1 VAADRRDPL
10 AGLARPFVLVED
22 RLAPGRPA
30 FLYAKPRRI
39 VRADRPDEIEPALA
53 ALDAARAE
61 GLHAAG
67 FLSYELGH
75 VLEPTLLSSLAPDRR
90 LPLLWFGLFDAPE
103 RLDATALDEAF
114 ARLGPPAPLEDLALG
129 VSRDTHVARVARV
142 LEHVAAGDCWQI
154 NLTLPID
161 FRFEGDPLALHAALR
176 AAQPVAHGA
185 VVAFDEATLL
195 SVSPELFVSIEDGIA
210 TTRPM
215 KGTVARGA
223 TPEEDAAARAALAA
237 DPKQRAEN
245 LMIVDLM
252 RNDIGRIA
260 EIGSVAVPDLFRV
273 ETYPTLHTMTSTV
286 TARLAPGTTT
296 AAVIRAIF
304 PCGSITGAP
313 KIKAMEVIAAL
324 EGTARDVYTGAIGVF
339 RPDGSVDLDVAIRT
353 AAIMADGRSR
363 WGTGGGIVAD
373 SIGAS
378 EWDEALL
385 KARVLTDLATDF
397 GLIETLRFARGEG
410 FTRLD
415 RHLDRLAASARA
427 LGFAFDRAA
436 LEADLAALVAG
447 IADDEP
453 RRVRIELSRD
463 GRTTLAAP
471 ALAADPDRPLRLG
484 LATDPVDAGDPFLA
498 HKTTRRARW
507 DAAARDAARLGLDD
521 MVFVNRDGFLTE
533 TTRANI
539 FVERDGRL
547 LTPAARHGLLP
558 GVLRAELLA
567 TGRAIEADLRIEDL
581 VGARWFVGNSLRG
594 LKAAGLSLSR
604 ADP

>member
-1 VAADRRDPL
+1 MSAADRRDPL
-10 AGLARPFVLVED
+10 IGLARPFVLVED

-30 FLYAKPRRI
+30 FLYAKPRRV
-39 VRADRPDEIEPALA
+39 VRADRPEEVEPALA

-75 VLEPTLLSSLAPDRR
+75 VLEPTLLPSLASDRR

-114 ARLGPPAPLEDLALG
+114 AKRGPPAPLADLALG
-129 VSRDTHVARVARV
+129 VDRDTHIARVGAV

-161 FRFEGDPLALHAALR
+161 FRFAGDPLALHAALR

-195 SVSPELFVSIEDGIA
+195 SVSPELFVSIADGIA

-223 TPEEDAAARAALAA
+223 TPEEDATARAGLAA

-286 TARLAPGTTT
+286 TARLSPGTGT
-296 AAVIRAIF
+296 ADVIRAIF

-339 RPDGSVDLDVAIRT
+339 RPDGSVDLNVAIRT
-353 AAIMADGRSR
+353 AAIMADGRGR

-373 SIGAS
+373 SIAAS
-378 EWDEALL
+378 EWDEAFL
-385 KARVLTDLATDF
+385 KARVLTDLAADW

-410 FTRLD
+410 FVRL
-415 RHLDRLAASARA
+415 RLHLDRLAASASA
-427 LGFAFDRAA
+427 LGFAFDRAR
-436 LEADLAALVAG
+436 LEADLAALAAG
-447 IADDEP
+447 IAHDAP
-453 RRVRIELSRD
+453 RRVRIELARD
-463 GRTTLAAP
+463 GKTTLAAP
-471 ALAADPDRPLRLG
+471 VLAADPDRPLRLG
-484 LATDPVDAGDPFLA
+484 LAAEPVDAGDPFLA
-498 HKTTRRARW
+498 HKTTKRARW
-507 DAAARDAARLGLDD
+507 DAAARDAARLGFDD

-581 VGARWFVGNSLRG
+581 DGARWFVGNSLRG
-594 LKAAGLSLSR
+594 LKEATLG
-604 ADP
+604 